1 MPIRKRPKL
10 IQLYVSEEEQADI
23 RRWAK
28 EDGRNVS
35 DYLRRAA
42 QVYARLNLVSA

>member
-1 MPIRKRPKL
+1 MRKRP
-10 IQLYVSEEEQADI
+10 IFVSLYLTEEEREDI